1 MPMTNVAIMVLA
13 GGRGTRMRSRF
24 PKVLHQAAGRTLLGH
39 VLAAGS
45 TVAPKRT
52 VVVAGTEMPEVAV
65 EARRWLPDSQVAVQ
79 ESALGTGNAVSS
91 ALPALHD
98 FTGTVLVLYGDVPL
112 ISPETIRRLGDAVT
126 PETPL
131 AVLAFEAADP
141 TGYGRL
147 ILDDGKLIAI
157 REELDATSEER
168 AIHLCN
174 SGFIAADAGLLRGLL
189 PKISN
194 ENAKGEYYLTDLV
207 ELAVREGTGVG
218 YAVCPEAEVHG
229 VNTRAQLATIEA
241 LLQSRY
247 RIAAMEG
254 GATLVAPETVF
265 FSFDTRLG
273 HEVLIEPNV
282 VFGPGVGV
290 GDDVTILAF
299 SHIEGATIASGARV
313 GPFARL
319 RPGAEIGEGAHI
331 GNFVEVKKAA
341 IETGAKI
348 NHLTY
353 IGDARVGAKS
363 NIGAGTITCNYDG
376 FNKYVTDIG
385 AGVFVGSNAA
395 LVAPVKIG
403 DGATIA
409 AGSVITRDV
418 PSDALAIA
426 RGRQDLREGWAAR
439 FRAAKRKGSGEV

>member
-1 MPMTNVAIMVLA
+1 MSTTEVAIVMLA
-13 GGRGTRMRSRF
+13 GGQGTRMRSRI
-24 PKVLHQAAGRTLLGH
+24 PKVLHKAAGRTLIGH

-45 TVAPKRT
+45 AVSPART
-52 VVVAGTEMPEVAV
+52 VVVTGNGMPELAAEAQGQVAG
-65 EARRWLPDSQVAVQ
+65 ARVAVQ
-79 ESALGTGNAVSS
+79 EKPLGTGNAVSA
-91 ALPALHD
+91 ALPALQD

-112 ISPETIRRLGDAVT
+112 ITSETIRRLGDAVT
-126 PETPL
+126 PEAPL
-131 AVLAFEAADP
+131 AVLAFDTADP

-147 ILDDGKLIAI
+147 ILERGKLVAI
-157 REELDATSEER
+157 REELDATPQER
-168 AIHLCN
+168 TIRLCN
-174 SGFIAADAGLLRGLL
+174 SGFIAADAGLLRRLL
-189 PKISN
+189 PQISN
-194 ENAKGEYYLTDLV
+194 ENAKGEYYLTDVV

-218 YAVCPEAEVHG
+218 YAICPEAEVHG
-229 VNTRAQLATIEA
+229 VNTRAQLAMIEA

-247 RIAAMEG
+247 RSAAMEG

-273 HEVLIEPNV
+273 RDVLIEPNV
-282 VFGPGVGV
+282 VFGPGADV

-299 SHIEGATIASGARV
+299 SHIEGATIAAGARV

-353 IGDARVGAKS
+353 IGDARVGARS
-363 NIGAGTITCNYDG
+363 NIGAGAITCNYDG
-376 FNKYVTDIG
+376 FNKHLTDIG

-418 PSDALAIA
+418 PPNALAIA

-439 FRAAKRKGSGEV
+439 FRAAKRKGSGEA

>member
-1 MPMTNVAIMVLA
+1 MTDVAILVLG
-13 GGRGTRMRSRF
+13 GGRGTRMRSRL
-24 PKVLHQAAGRTLLGH
+24 PKVLHKAAGRTLLGH

-45 TVAPKRT
+45 AVAPKRT
-52 VVVAGTEMPEVAV
+52 VVVGGAGMPEVAA
-65 EARRWLPDSQVAVQ
+65 ETRRHAPDAQIAIQ
-79 ESALGTGNAVSS
+79 EKALGTGNAVST
-91 ALPALHD
+91 ALPVLGD

-112 ISPETIRRLGDAVT
+112 ITPETIRRLADAIT
-126 PETPL
+126 RETPL
-131 AVLAFEAADP
+131 AVLAFKAADP

-147 ILDDGKLIAI
+147 ILDEGKLVAI
-157 REELDATSEER
+157 REELDATPEECV
-168 AIHLCN
+168 IDLCN
-174 SGFIAADAGLLRGLL
+174 SGFIAADAGLLRRVL
-189 PKISN
+189 PQIRN

-207 ELAVREGTGVG
+207 ELAVGERSGIA
-218 YAVCPEAEVHG
+218 YAVCPEAEVQG
-229 VNTRAQLATIEA
+229 VNTRAQLANIEA

-254 GATLVAPETVF
+254 GATLVAPDTVF
-265 FSFDTRLG
+265 FSYDTCLG
-273 HEVLIEPNV
+273 QDVVIEPSV
-282 VFGPGVGV
+282 AFGPGVKV

-319 RPGAEIGEGAHI
+319 RLGADIGEGAHI
-331 GNFVEVKKAA
+331 GNFVEVKKSA

-376 FNKYVTDIG
+376 FNKHVTDIG

-395 LVAPVKIG
+395 LIAPVKIG

-426 RGRQDLREGWAAR
+426 RGRQELREGWAAR
-439 FRAAKRKGSGEV
+439 FRATKRKRSGEV